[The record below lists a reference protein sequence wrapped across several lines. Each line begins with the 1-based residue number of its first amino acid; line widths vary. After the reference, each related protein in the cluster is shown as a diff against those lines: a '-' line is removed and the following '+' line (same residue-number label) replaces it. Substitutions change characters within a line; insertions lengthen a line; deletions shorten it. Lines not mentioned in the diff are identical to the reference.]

1 MASISSRRPTSG
13 TDTSKPPASVKPRAP
28 IWSCWILCA
37 ICLTSL
43 ILLNNYKPTT
53 INVSPVIQPL
63 LSTSLRVTNFSLSR
77 AFWVNGCLINVN
89 CSGHPNVP
97 PVTWPMKANFTLIC
111 QLYNMEITFFDFK
124 ILCHQTRLTYSISN
138 ITILAIGFVIFLVI
152 VILLKKLPS
161 LAANK
166 RLPTTAPSW
175 RRPSMTKMTV
185 IYILM
190 CLHSG
195 CASPTMQ
202 VKASR
207 YKWLCL
213 MQVNCSD
220 VYPTYFSR
228 LGKTYNF
235 SSKTFEISPQSSPFP
250 IYCIQDSYLKRYSE
264 VDPRDYCNY
273 PPTPSYV
280 LKKATPWFVAFLST
294 LVVYCWFPE
303 MGNKAVVTLIPAA
316 MADDLTARESSS
328 TPTTL
333 LFALVLMKLLL
344 KSKPPVIRLWLISTL
359 ILEVMGQKISPS
371 TTFRYNVL
379 EGDNCT
385 LASNI
390 ERGHPSWFIL
400 YRSKMEEF
408 QLNNRSHYTE
418 DGSLVISN
426 LELNDSGTYFYESD
440 RFFGTHI
447 LSVNP
452 RLKIELKILLTN
464 VTNGLC
470 EFEINCTTNYKI
482 KPTITYNHKRHNQSS
497 TTIKIKESHFLNVSC
512 SAKTSLEFKNT
523 LMSLECPDA
532 SHLFMLMPLFI
543 ALPLGIIILVLG
555 IYILFRPRPFQ
566 KLNYIL
572 DDE

>member
-1 MASISSRRPTSG
+1 MASLSSRRPTSG
-13 TDTSKPPASVKPRAP
+13 TDTSKPPAYVKPRAP

-53 INVSPVIQPL
+53 NNVSPVIQPL
-63 LSTSLRVTNFSLSR
+63 LSTSLRVSNFSLSR

-89 CSGHPNVP
+89 CSGNPNVP
-97 PVTWPMKANFTLIC
+97 PVSWPTKANFTLIC

-124 ILCHQTRLTYSISN
+124 ILCHQTRLTDSISN
-138 ITILAIGFVIFLVI
+138 ITIWAIGFVLFLVI

-161 LAANK
+161 LTADK
-166 RLPTTAPSW
+166 RLPTRAPSW
-175 RRPSMTKMTV
+175 RRSSMTKMTV

-207 YKWLCL
+207 YEWLCL

-303 MGNKAVVTLIPAA
+303 LGNKAVVTLLPAV
-316 MADDLTARESSS
+316 MADDLTAREPSSS
-328 TPTTL
+328 PTTL
-333 LFALVLMKLLL
+333 LFALVLMKLIL
-344 KSKPPVIRLWLISTL
+344 KARLPLCRLWFLSALIVSSAAYNR
-359 ILEVMGQKISPS
+359 GYSY
-371 TTFRYNVL
+371 TFKHNVL
-379 EGDNCT
+379 EGNNCT
-385 LASNI
+385 LASHTLKGEPIWSVFDHGKIVTLN
-390 ERGHPSWFIL
+390 
-400 YRSKMEEF
+400 
-408 QLNNRSHYTE
+408 LNNRTHYTKN
-418 DGSLVISN
+418 GSLIISP
-426 LELNDSGTYFYESD
+426 LQLNDTGTYFYES
-440 RFFGTHI
+440 GGLYATHI
-447 LSVNP
+447 LTVNP
-452 RLKIELKILLTN
+452 KLKIELQISLTSAAKG
-464 VTNGLC
+464 TC
-470 EFEINCTTNYKI
+470 EFAVNCTSNYEI
-482 KPTITYNHKRHNQSS
+482 TPSLTIDQRKHNQNSI
-497 TTIKIKESHFLNVSC
+497 TVKIKESNLLNVSC
-512 SAKTSLEFKNT
+512 SVKSSLESKNKI
-523 LMSLECPDA
+523 LSVECPNTT
-532 SHLFMLMPLFI
+532 LIMLIPLFV
-543 ALPLGIIILVLG
+543 ALPIGMIILVLG
-555 IYILFRPRPFQ
+555 IYIFFRPRPFQ